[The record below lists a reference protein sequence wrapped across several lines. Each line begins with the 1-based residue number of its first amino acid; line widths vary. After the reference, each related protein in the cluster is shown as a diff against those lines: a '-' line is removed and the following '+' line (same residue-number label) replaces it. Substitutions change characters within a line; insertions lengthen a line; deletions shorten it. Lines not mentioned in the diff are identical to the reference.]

1 MRRAL
6 RSSERIVLAFRLFSG
21 MSRHLRFV
29 PEGGALVEVTCRTI
43 QGRLLLRPSQQVN
56 DVILGVLG
64 RAQRLYPVDI
74 IGFSFLSSHYH
85 MLLWVEN
92 AKQLADFTGYFNG
105 NVARTLGHLTRW
117 TDRLWSR
124 RYKSILISDE
134 EAAQVERLK
143 YVLANGC
150 KENLVASPLEWP
162 GVHCVRALL
171 LGEPVAG
178 TWQDRTLARNLRLRG
193 KSADPQQAETREAV
207 VLSQLPC
214 WKHLSPESYRA
225 RLSALVREIEE
236 TAAAERKKKGIEP
249 LGTEKVQAQK
259 PDTRPEPL
267 DKSPAPFIHA
277 ATKRVR
283 KALYNA
289 YAAFVAVY
297 REAADKLK
305 KGDPSAAF
313 PPGSFPPHLP
323 FVPV

>member
-1 MRRAL
+1 
-6 RSSERIVLAFRLFSG
+6 

-43 QGRLLLRPSQQVN
+43 QGRYLLRPSQQIN

-64 RAQRLYPVDI
+64 RAQSLYPIDI
-74 IGFSFLSSHYH
+74 IAFCFLSSHYH

-92 AKQLADFTGYFNG
+92 AKQLADFMGHFNG
-105 NVARTLGHLTRW
+105 NAARKLGRLTGW
-117 TDRLWSR
+117 TERLWSR
-124 RYKSILISDE
+124 RYNAILISDE
-134 EAAQVERLK
+134 ESAQVARLK
-143 YVLANGC
+143 YVLSNGC

-171 LGEPVAG
+171 LEEPVEG
-178 TWQDRTLARNLRLRG
+178 TWQNRTLARTFRLRG
-193 KSADPQQAETREAV
+193 KPVSPSDFETRETV

-214 WKHLSPESYRA
+214 WKHLSPEVYRA
-225 RLSALVREIEE
+225 RVAELVREIEE
-236 TAAAERKKKGIEP
+236 TAAAERKKEGIEP
-249 LGTEKVQAQK
+249 LGVEQIYAQE
-259 PDTRPEPL
+259 PETRPETL

-277 ATKRVR
+277 ATKKTR
-283 KALYNA
+283 KMLYEA

-305 KGDPSAAF
+305 RGDPSAAF

-323 FVPV
+323 FVPT